1 MAIPLSLI
9 IHQIDRMPKEK
20 YSGLMESSEQSKGQ
34 LDHGKLTAILAPEK
48 GYLHR
53 GILEDSYH
61 HLVTLSWPT
70 FLLLTV
76 FALFLVTTIF
86 GFFYY
91 LTDTIRLNYGD
102 NANVT
107 IWDGLF
113 FSIASI
119 TTVGYGDIRA
129 VGMGRM
135 AAGLESTMGL
145 MFIGAFTALAFARF
159 SRARIKIH
167 FSKHIVFDKH
177 DGLPALLFRAT
188 NLRGDD
194 LIGTH
199 MDFYFI
205 KVIHQKDG
213 TFTRRWYNLEL
224 TPPDMPVLSFSWKV
238 VHQIKKGGYFEGMPV
253 GKIAKSNGIF
263 LAIFKGY
270 DVDLAAES
278 ITYNVWPADS
288 VVEGSL
294 PELMVKGKNG
304 RPIAIPFK
312 KLDEVVRKKIDEKDK
327 RFS

>member
-1 MAIPLSLI
+1 MVK
-9 IHQIDRMPKEK
+9 PKK
-20 YSGLMESSEQSKGQ
+20 YLGPMGSSEQSEGR
-34 LDHGKLTAILAPEK
+34 LDHEKLTAILAPEK

-53 GILEDSYH
+53 GILEDTYH
-61 HLVTLSWPT
+61 HLVTLSWPA

-76 FALFLVTTIF
+76 LALFLVTTIF

-102 NANVT
+102 SANVT

-129 VGMGRM
+129 VGIGRM
-135 AAGLESTMGL
+135 AAGVESTMGL

-177 DGLPALLFRAT
+177 EGLPALLFRAT

-194 LIGTH
+194 LIGAH

-224 TPPDMPVLSFSWKV
+224 TPPEMPVLSFSWKV
-238 VHQIKKGGYFEGMPV
+238 VHQIKKGGYFEGTPAEE
-253 GKIAKSNGIF
+253 IAKSNGIF

-278 ITYNVWPADS
+278 VTYNVWPADS

-312 KLDEVVRKKIDEKDK
+312 KLDEVVRRKNGQNFISD
-327 RFS
+327 RG

>member
-1 MAIPLSLI
+1 M
-9 IHQIDRMPKEK
+9 K
-20 YSGLMESSEQSKGQ
+20 SSKQGEGQ
-34 LDHGKLTAILAPEK
+34 LDHKKLTAILAPEK

-53 GILEDSYH
+53 GIFEDAYH
-61 HLVTLSWPT
+61 HLVTLSWPA

-76 FALFLVTTIF
+76 LALFLVTTIF
-86 GFFYY
+86 GLFYY
-91 LTDTIRLNYGD
+91 LTDTIRLNYG
-102 NANVT
+102 NSANVT

-129 VGMGRM
+129 VGIGRM
-135 AAGLESTMGL
+135 AAGIESTMGL
-145 MFIGAFTALAFARF
+145 IFIGAFTALAFARF

-167 FSKHIVFDKH
+167 FSRQIVFDKH
-177 DGLPALLFRAT
+177 EGLPALLFRAT
-188 NLRGDD
+188 NLRGDE
-194 LIGTH
+194 LIEAH

-213 TFTRRWYNLEL
+213 TFTRRWYDLEL
-224 TPPDMPVLSFSWKV
+224 TPPEMPVLSFSWKV
-238 VHQIKKGGYFEGMPV
+238 VHQIKKGSYFEGTSAEE
-253 GKIAKSNGIF
+253 IAKSNGIF

-288 VVEGSL
+288 VVEGRL
-294 PELMVKGKNG
+294 PGLMVKGKNG

-312 KLDEVVRKKIDEKDK
+312 KLDEVVRRRIDERIKD
-327 RFS
+327 FPDDADTE